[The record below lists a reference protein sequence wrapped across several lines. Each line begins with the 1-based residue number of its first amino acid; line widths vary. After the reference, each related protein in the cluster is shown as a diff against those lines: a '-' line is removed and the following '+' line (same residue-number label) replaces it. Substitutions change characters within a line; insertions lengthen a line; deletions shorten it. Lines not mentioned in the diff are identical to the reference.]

1 MLKNSMFKTTI
12 YPLLKENKRG
22 FITIFFFSIIVSLG
36 GVLQPYIMQHII
48 DDAIVASNLN
58 LLYILVA
65 TTFLLTIF
73 TMFINAVNEIYYTLN
88 SMNILFKFRK
98 IIFDKL
104 FLHNKTFMTKY
115 HSADLMSRLQG
126 DISELQRFYTD
137 SLFAIFSTIISFV
150 FIAYIIYSYNI
161 KLMILILIFLP
172 IEFFCLKPLYPYMQE
187 STKNLREST
196 SNIGKFF
203 IESFRYILVI
213 KNLGAKQ
220 MTISKLDN
228 IQEDYKKVVIKNK
241 KLNLVFTQVPAFIS
255 LLGKT
260 IIIAYGGYLTIN
272 NELKLGELV
281 AFLTYFGMILAPVH
295 TILGVINN
303 LPKVKVSL
311 NRVLEILPKEQ
322 EIKILKT
329 QKYDILVKDLSFTYP
344 NNLIFDKLNLEIKEN
359 SKIAIIGKNGAG
371 KSTFGDLLCGLLT
384 AQNGTI
390 FLGDEKIGKND
401 YSNFSNYMVKL
412 EQTPIIFDDTLR
424 GNLLLANP
432 NASDEELINSLKQT
446 GMNEWFENLKD
457 GLDTNIYESGDNI
470 SGGQKQRIA
479 LSRIILLKPKII
491 ILDEFTSSID
501 EKDTIWFYENISKI
515 FPNST
520 IIAITHHL
528 NMLNNFEKVYI
539 LENQNLKEF
548 KNV

>member
-1 MLKNSMFKTTI
+1 MLKNNMFKNTI
-12 YPLLKENKRG
+12 YPLLIENKRG
-22 FITIFFFSIIVSLG
+22 FIIIFILSIIVSLSG
-36 GVLQPYIMQHII
+36 AVQPFIMQHII
-48 DDAIVASNLN
+48 DDAIISSNVNQLF
-58 LLYILVA
+58 ILVA
-65 TTFLLTIF
+65 ITFFLTIF
-73 TMFINAVNEIYYTLN
+73 TMAISAINEIYYTSN

-98 IIFDKL
+98 IVFDKL
-104 FLHNKTFMTKY
+104 FLHNKSFLSKY

-137 SLFAIFSTIISFV
+137 SLFALFSTIITLV
-150 FIAYIIYSYNI
+150 FISFIIYSYNI

-172 IEFFCLKPLYPYMQE
+172 IEFFCLKPLYPYMQD
-187 STKNLREST
+187 STKNMREST

-203 IESFRYILVI
+203 IESFRYILVL

-220 MTISKLDN
+220 TTISKLDN

-241 KLNLVFTQVPAFIS
+241 KLNLIFTQVPSIIS
-255 LLGKT
+255 LFGKT
-260 IIIAYGGYLTIN
+260 IIVAYGGYLTIN

-311 NRVLEILPKEQ
+311 NRILEILPKEQ
-322 EIKILKT
+322 ESKILKT
-329 QKYDILVKDLSFTYP
+329 SNYDICIKDLSFSYG
-344 NNLIFDKLNLEIKEN
+344 NNFIFNKLNLQIKEN

-371 KSTFGDLLCGLLT
+371 KSTFADLLCGLQK
-384 AQNGTI
+384 AKDGVI
-390 FLGDEKIGKND
+390 FIGDEEIGKND
-401 YSNFSNYMVKL
+401 YSNFSNYIVKL
-412 EQTPIIFDDTLR
+412 EQTPVIFDDTLS

-432 NASDEELINSLKQT
+432 NARDEELIDSLKQT
-446 GMNEWFENLKD
+446 GMINWFENLKD

-479 LSRIILLKPKII
+479 LSRIILLNPKVI

-501 EKDTIWFYENISKI
+501 ENDTIWFYENISKI

-528 NMLNNFEKVYI
+528 NILNNFEKVYL
-539 LENQNLKEF
+539 LENQDLKEF

>member
-1 MLKNSMFKTTI
+1 MTKNNMFKNTI

-22 FITIFFFSIIVSLG
+22 FFIIFFFSIIVSLG
-36 GVLQPYIMQHII
+36 GALQPYIMQHII
-48 DDAIVASNLN
+48 DNAILTSDVNQLF
-58 LLYILVA
+58 ILVA
-65 TTFLLTIF
+65 ISFFLTIF
-73 TMFINAVNEIYYTLN
+73 IMIISSINEIYYTSN
-88 SMNILFKFRK
+88 SMNILFEFRK
-98 IIFDKL
+98 RVFNKL
-104 FLHNKTFMTKY
+104 FLHNKSFMARY
-115 HSADLMSRLQG
+115 HSADLMSRVQG

-137 SLFAIFSTIISFV
+137 SLFAIFSTIISLV
-150 FIAYIIYSYNI
+150 FISFIIYSYNI

-172 IEFFCLKPLYPYMQE
+172 IEFFCLKPLYPYMHD
-187 STKNLREST
+187 STKNMREST

-203 IESFRYILVI
+203 IESFRYILVL

-220 MTISKLDN
+220 MTISKLDV

-241 KLNLVFTQVPAFIS
+241 KLNLIFTQVPALIS

-260 IIIAYGGYLTIN
+260 IIISYGGYLTIT
-272 NELKLGELV
+272 NELKLGELM

-311 NRVLEILPKEQ
+311 NRVLEILPKDE
-322 EIKILKT
+322 KIEMLKT
-329 QKYDILVKDLSFTYP
+329 LNYDISVKDLSFSYG
-344 NNLIFDKLNLEIKEN
+344 NNQIFNKLNLKIKQN

-371 KSTFGDLLCGLLT
+371 KSTFGDLLCGLQS
-384 AQNGTI
+384 AQNGSI
-390 FLGDEKIGKND
+390 LLGNEQIGKND
-401 YSNFSNYMVKL
+401 YANFSNYIVKL

-424 GNLLLANP
+424 GNLLLAKID
-432 NASDEELINSLKQT
+432 ASDEELISALKLT
-446 GMNEWFENLKD
+446 GMNSWFENLKD

-479 LSRIILLKPKII
+479 LSRIILLKPKVI

-501 EKDTIWFYENISKI
+501 EKDTLWFYENIAKL

-528 NMLNNFEKVYI
+528 NMLNNFEKVYL
-539 LENQNLKEF
+539 LENQNLREYQ
-548 KNV
+548 NA

>member
-1 MLKNSMFKTTI
+1 MFKNTI

-22 FITIFFFSIIVSLG
+22 FIIIFIFSIIVSLG
-36 GVLQPYIMQHII
+36 GAIQPYIMQHII
-48 DDAIVASNLN
+48 DNAILASDINQLF
-58 LLYILVA
+58 ILVA
-65 TTFLLTIF
+65 ISFFLTIF
-73 TMFINAVNEIYYTLN
+73 IMIISSINEIYYTSN
-88 SMNILFKFRK
+88 SMNILFEFRK
-98 IIFDKL
+98 RVFNKL
-104 FLHNKTFMTKY
+104 FLHNKNFMTRY
-115 HSADLMSRLQG
+115 HSADLMSRVQG

-137 SLFAIFSTIISFV
+137 SLFAIFSTIISLV
-150 FIAYIIYSYNI
+150 FISFIIYSYNI

-172 IEFFCLKPLYPYMQE
+172 IEFFCLKPLYPFMHD
-187 STKNLREST
+187 STKNMREST

-203 IESFRYILVI
+203 IESFRYILVL

-220 MTISKLDN
+220 MTISKLDV

-241 KLNLVFTQVPAFIS
+241 KLNLIFSQVPALIS

-260 IIIAYGGYLTIN
+260 IIISYGGYLTIT
-272 NELKLGELV
+272 NELKLGELM

-295 TILGVINN
+295 TILGVMNN

-311 NRVLEILPKEQ
+311 NRILEILPKDEKI
-322 EIKILKT
+322 EILKT
-329 QKYDILVKDLSFTYP
+329 LNYDISVKDLSFSYG
-344 NNLIFDKLNLEIKEN
+344 NNTIFNKLNLEIKQN

-371 KSTFGDLLCGLLT
+371 KSTFGDLLCGLQS

-390 FLGDEKIGKND
+390 LLGNEQIGKND
-401 YSNFSNYMVKL
+401 YANFSNFIVKL

-424 GNLLLANP
+424 GNLLLAKID
-432 NASDEELINSLKQT
+432 ASDEELITSLKLT
-446 GMNEWFENLKD
+446 GMNSWFENLKD

-479 LSRIILLKPKII
+479 LSRIILLKPKVI

-501 EKDTIWFYENISKI
+501 EKDTLWFYENITKL

-528 NMLNNFEKVYI
+528 NMLNNFEKVYL
-539 LENQNLKEF
+539 LENQNLSEY
-548 KNV
+548 KNA

>member
-1 MLKNSMFKTTI
+1 MFKTTI

-479 LSRIILLKPKII
+479 LSRIILLNPKII

-515 FPNST
+515 FPTST

>member
-1 MLKNSMFKTTI
+1 MIKNNMFKNTI

-22 FITIFFFSIIVSLG
+22 FIIIFFFSILVSLG
-36 GVLQPYIMQHII
+36 AVLQPFIMQHII
-48 DDAIVASNLN
+48 DDAILASNLN
-58 LLYILVA
+58 QLVILVA
-65 TTFLLTIF
+65 ISFFLTIF
-73 TMFINAVNEIYYTLN
+73 TMIISSINEIYYTSN

-98 IIFDKL
+98 IVFNKL
-104 FLHNKTFMTKY
+104 FLHNKSFMTKY
-115 HSADLMSRLQG
+115 HSADLMSRVQG

-137 SLFAIFSTIISFV
+137 TLFAIFSTIISLV
-150 FIAYIIYSYNI
+150 FISFIISSYNI

-172 IEFFCLKPLYPYMQE
+172 IEFFCLKPLYPYMHD
-187 STKNLREST
+187 STKNMREST

-203 IESFRYILVI
+203 IESFRYILVL
-213 KNLGAKQ
+213 KNLGAKE

-241 KLNLVFTQVPAFIS
+241 KLNLLFTQIPAFIS

-260 IIIAYGGYLTIN
+260 IILSYGGYLTIN
-272 NELKLGELV
+272 NELKIGELI

-295 TILGVINN
+295 TILGVMNN

-311 NRVLEILPKEQ
+311 NRVMEILPKDKKIE
-322 EIKILKT
+322 ILKT
-329 QKYDILVKDLSFTYP
+329 DDYDISIKDLSFSYG
-344 NNLIFDKLNLEIKEN
+344 NNAIFEKLNLEIKQN

-371 KSTFGDLLCGLLT
+371 KSTFGDLLCGLQS
-384 AQNGTI
+384 AQSGTI
-390 FLGDEKIGKND
+390 LLGNEEIGND
-401 YSNFSNYMVKL
+401 YSNFSNYIVKL

-424 GNLLLANP
+424 GNLLLAKID
-432 NASDEELINSLKQT
+432 ASDEELINALKLT
-446 GMNEWFENLKD
+446 GMNSWFENLKD
-457 GLDTNIYESGDNI
+457 ALDTNIYESGDNI

-479 LSRIILLKPKII
+479 LSRIILLNPKVI

-501 EKDTIWFYENISKI
+501 EKDTLWFYENISKL

-528 NMLNNFEKVYI
+528 NMLNNFEKVYL
-539 LENQNLKEF
+539 LENQNLKEYQ
-548 KNV
+548 NV

>member
-1 MLKNSMFKTTI
+1 
-12 YPLLKENKRG
+12 
-22 FITIFFFSIIVSLG
+22 
-36 GVLQPYIMQHII
+36 
-48 DDAIVASNLN
+48 
-58 LLYILVA
+58 
-65 TTFLLTIF
+65 
-73 TMFINAVNEIYYTLN
+73 
-88 SMNILFKFRK
+88 
-98 IIFDKL
+98 
-104 FLHNKTFMTKY
+104 
-115 HSADLMSRLQG
+115 
-126 DISELQRFYTD
+126 
-137 SLFAIFSTIISFV
+137 
-150 FIAYIIYSYNI
+150 
-161 KLMILILIFLP
+161 
-172 IEFFCLKPLYPYMQE
+172 MQE
-187 STKNLREST
+187 STKNMREST

-241 KLNLVFTQVPAFIS
+241 KLNLVFTQVPSLIS
-255 LLGKT
+255 LFGKT

-329 QKYDILVKDLSFTYP
+329 QKHDIFVKNLTFSYA

-384 AQNGTI
+384 AQKGTV
-390 FLGDEKIGKND
+390 FLGDEEIGKNN

-432 NASDEELINSLKQT
+432 NASDEELISSLKQT
-446 GMNEWFENLKD
+446 GMNEWFENLED

-479 LSRIILLKPKII
+479 LSRIILVNPKII

>member
-412 EQTPIIFDDTLR
+412 EQTPIIFDDTLK

-479 LSRIILLKPKII
+479 LSRIILLNPKII

-515 FPNST
+515 FPTST

>member
-1 MLKNSMFKTTI
+1 MTKNKMFKSTI

-22 FITIFFFSIIVSLG
+22 FFIIFFFSIIVSLG
-36 GVLQPYIMQHII
+36 GAIQPYIMQHII
-48 DDAIVASNLN
+48 DDAILTSNVNQLF
-58 LLYILVA
+58 ILVA
-65 TTFLLTIF
+65 ISFFLTIF
-73 TMFINAVNEIYYTLN
+73 IMIISSINEIYYTSN
-88 SMNILFKFRK
+88 SMNILFEFRK
-98 IIFDKL
+98 IVFNKL
-104 FLHNKTFMTKY
+104 FLHNKNFMTKY
-115 HSADLMSRLQG
+115 HSADLMSRVQG

-137 SLFAIFSTIISFV
+137 SLFAIFSTIISLV
-150 FIAYIIYSYNI
+150 FISFIIYSYNI

-172 IEFFCLKPLYPYMQE
+172 IEFFCLKPLYPYMHD
-187 STKNLREST
+187 STKNMREST

-203 IESFRYILVI
+203 IESFRYILVL

-220 MTISKLDN
+220 MTISKLDV

-241 KLNLVFTQVPAFIS
+241 KLNLIFTQVPALIS
-255 LLGKT
+255 LVGKT
-260 IIIAYGGYLTIN
+260 IIISYGGYLTIT
-272 NELKLGELV
+272 NELKLGELM

-295 TILGVINN
+295 TILGVMNN

-311 NRVLEILPKEQ
+311 NRVLEILPKDE
-322 EIKILKT
+322 KIEMLKT
-329 QKYDILVKDLSFTYP
+329 LNYDISVKDLSFSYA
-344 NNLIFDKLNLEIKEN
+344 NNQIFNKLNLKIKEN

-371 KSTFGDLLCGLLT
+371 KSTFGDLLCGLQS

-390 FLGDEKIGKND
+390 LLGNEQIGKND
-401 YSNFSNYMVKL
+401 YANFSNYIVKL

-424 GNLLLANP
+424 GNLLLAKID
-432 NASDEELINSLKQT
+432 ATDEELINSLKQT
-446 GMNEWFENLKD
+446 GMSSWFENLKD

-479 LSRIILLKPKII
+479 LARIILLKPKVI

-501 EKDTIWFYENISKI
+501 EKDTLWFYENITKL

-528 NMLNNFEKVYI
+528 NMLNNFEKVYL
-539 LENQNLKEF
+539 LENQNLKEYQ
-548 KNV
+548 NV